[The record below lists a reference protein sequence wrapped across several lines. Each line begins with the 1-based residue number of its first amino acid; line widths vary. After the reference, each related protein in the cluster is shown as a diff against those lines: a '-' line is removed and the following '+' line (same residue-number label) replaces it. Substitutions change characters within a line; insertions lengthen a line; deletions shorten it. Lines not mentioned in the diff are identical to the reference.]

1 MTGNDILVYIW
12 FPDEQQTGLW
22 IPIGCTKTHKIQYEG
37 DMQEVSSPTSGS
49 AKEYMPG
56 RKGWSITVNYLVLAT
71 AQVRDIL
78 MVGQKFK
85 LSFCPRNAQA
95 SGVMGEAY
103 MKVCEITSERRNLI
117 QGTFQFLGSSELT

>member
-22 IPIGCTKTHKIQYEG
+22 LPIGCTKSHEIHYEG
-37 DMQEVSSPTSGS
+37 DMQEVSSPSSGS

-56 RKGWSITVNYLVLAT
+56 RTGWIINTNYLVLQDS
-71 AQVRDIL
+71 QVRDIL

-85 LSFCPRNAQA
+85 LSFCPRNAQS
-95 SGVMGEAY
+95 SGVTGEAY
-103 MKVCEITSERRNLI
+103 MKVCKITATRGNLI
-117 QGTFQFLGSSELT
+117 QGTFQFQGTGPLT